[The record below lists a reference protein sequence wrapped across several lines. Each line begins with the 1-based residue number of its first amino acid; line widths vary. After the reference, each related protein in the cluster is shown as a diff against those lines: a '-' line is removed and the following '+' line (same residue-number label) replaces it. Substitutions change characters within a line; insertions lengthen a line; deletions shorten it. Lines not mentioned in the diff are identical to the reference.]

1 MGKHIV
7 PVVPNL
13 GLLADGR
20 LGRVYFCAM
29 NPDNSAM
36 IEVQDLSYSYDA
48 FEALH
53 GVTFRIGQGEIVGL
67 LGPNGAGKTT
77 TIKLV
82 AGILSS
88 IHGRI
93 KVAGFQLPAQ
103 HLEAKR
109 VIGYVPESAGLY
121 ECLSGKEFL
130 ELSGRLQ
137 GVEEK
142 PLQTKIRTLL
152 EIFDLHNVGI
162 RRIAEYSKGMR
173 QKILLSAALL
183 HNPQILL
190 LDEPLSGLDVAGS
203 ILIKDLLAALAAQ
216 GRTILYSSHVLD
228 VVEKVCNRALI
239 IDGGGLIADAP
250 LEDLKSRTMESSL
263 ESVFRKL
270 THSEDP
276 KPKIDRVLEAL
287 HA

>member
-1 MGKHIV
+1 
-7 PVVPNL
+7 
-13 GLLADGR
+13 
-20 LGRVYFCAM
+20 M
-29 NPDNSAM
+29 NQDSSAM
-36 IEVQDLSYSYDA
+36 IEVQDLSFSYDA

-53 GVTFRIGQGEIVGL
+53 GVTFHIHRGEIVGL

-82 AGILSS
+82 AGILSTTRGS
-88 IHGRI
+88 IR
-93 KVAGFQLPAQ
+93 VAGFQLPAQ
-103 HLEAKR
+103 HLDAKR
-109 VIGYVPESAGLY
+109 VMGFVPESAGLY

-142 PLQTKIRTLL
+142 PLQTKIGILL
-152 EIFDLHNVGI
+152 ETFDLHNVRV
-162 RRIAEYSKGMR
+162 RRIAGYSKGMR

-183 HNPQILL
+183 HNPQVLL
-190 LDEPLSGLDVAGS
+190 LDEPLSGLDVAS
-203 ILIKDLLAALAAQ
+203 SVLIKDLLAALAVQ

-228 VVEKVCNRALI
+228 VVEKICNRALI
-239 IDGGGLIADAP
+239 IDGGNLIADAP
-250 LEDLKSRTMESSL
+250 LDELKSRTMENSL

-270 THSEDP
+270 TRSEDT

-287 HA
+287 LV